1 MKTLSL
7 LMVRAIKP
15 LYFVV
20 EDQYPLEDQSLCEYM
35 IEEKLCPMDVIHMD
49 VRESD
54 DLDPHGVFEH
64 ILTVPMPDGYGRGNL
79 DTHEDWEKL
88 FPGVDWQF
96 GEMA

>member
-20 EDQYPLEDQSLCEYM
+20 EGQYPLEDQSLCEYM
-35 IEEKLCPMDVIHMD
+35 IEEKLCPKDVIHMD

-54 DLDPHGVFEH
+54 EMDPHGVFEH
-64 ILTVPMPDGYGRGNL
+64 ILTVPMPDGYLPRRL
-79 DTHEDWEKL
+79 HSQEDWEKL

-96 GEMA
+96 GVMA